1 MSTETRRVDRESLPV
16 RESQET
22 RSATPIEPLVFS
34 RRVAFADEPSM
45 GSTTDCIKTHF
56 AAGGDWGPDD

>member
-1 MSTETRRVDRESLPV
+1 MSTQRQCVDRVAIPV
-16 RESQET
+16 CESQET
-22 RSATPIEPLVFS
+22 RSTALVEPLVFS
-34 RRVAFADEPSM
+34 RRVSFADEPSM